1 MDSSERF
8 DRFRR
13 GWIAINAAYESYAR
27 SSGLSYTQ
35 LQVLCELHGAEDDLT
50 QKQLCELCHLPKT
63 TVNSIVSGL
72 VRQGHVELRG
82 VADDRRQKAV
92 HLTVTGRAFASPLMG
107 RMGAC
112 ELAAFEALPDDVADA
127 MVEGVEQYGTG
138 FNRMLN
144 GEGEG
149 E

>member
-8 DRFRR
+8 ERFRR
-13 GWIAINAAYESYAR
+13 GWAVINAAYESYAR

-35 LQVLCELHGAEDDLT
+35 LQVLCELNGAEGDLT
-50 QKQLCELCHLPKT
+50 QKQLRELCRLPKT

-72 VRQGHVELRG
+72 VRQGRVELRG
-82 VADDRRQKAV
+82 VADDRRRKAV
-92 HLTVTGRAFASPLMG
+92 HLTDAGRAFASPLME

-127 MVEGVEQYGTG
+127 MVEGVEQYGNG

-144 GEGEG
+144 DESEGE
-149 E
+149 